1 MSTINSKVLGALDRA
16 DYLFSGLRLN
26 FSYSVFFDI
35 LIVAILFYW
44 VYLFL
49 RQTRAIRILYGFI
62 ILVAAMFLARIFN
75 LILLNFIL
83 KYLTTALV
91 VAIPIVF
98 QPELRGALEKLGRP
112 RFWSDIAI
120 SRDELAEMID
130 EIHDGCKNFASQK
143 IGALIVIQRTSGL
156 KEYIENGISLEAKV
170 TAVILN
176 SIFFPKSPLHDG
188 ATIIVGNQIVCASSI
203 LPVAE
208 VEASRNLGTRH
219 RAAIGITQESDAVAI
234 VVSEE
239 SGSISIASGGALER
253 RVTGE
258 RLKSKLQRLLRSN
271 VKDKESKILF
281 KFRKK
286 PNKEQR

>member
-1 MSTINSKVLGALDRA
+1 MNTVSSKVLGALDRA

-62 ILVAAMFLARIFN
+62 ILIAAMFIARIFN

-83 KYLTTALV
+83 KYLTTAMV

-112 RFWSDIAI
+112 RFWSDITI
-120 SRDELAEMID
+120 SRDELTDMVE
-130 EIHDGCKNFASQK
+130 EIHDACKNFATQR
-143 IGALIVIQRTSGL
+143 IGALIVIQRTGGL
-156 KEYIENGISLEAKV
+156 KEYIENGIYIEAKV
-170 TAVILN
+170 SAVILN

-188 ATIIVGNQIVCASSI
+188 AVIIVGNQIVCASSI

-271 VKDKESKILF
+271 VKDKESKSLF
-281 KFRKK
+281 RFKK
-286 PNKEQR
+286 

>member
-1 MSTINSKVLGALDRA
+1 MNTVSSKVLGALDRA

-35 LIVAILFYW
+35 LIVVILFYW

-62 ILVAAMFLARIFN
+62 ILIAAMFIARIFN

-83 KYLTTALV
+83 KYLTTAMV

-112 RFWSDIAI
+112 RFWSDITI
-120 SRDELAEMID
+120 SRDELTDMVE
-130 EIHDGCKNFASQK
+130 EIHDACKNFATQR
-143 IGALIVIQRTSGL
+143 IGALIVIQRTGGL
-156 KEYIENGISLEAKV
+156 KEYIENGIYIEAKV
-170 TAVILN
+170 SAVILN

-188 ATIIVGNQIVCASSI
+188 AVIIVGNQIVCASSI

-271 VKDKESKILF
+271 VKDKESKSLF
-281 KFRKK
+281 RFKK
-286 PNKEQR
+286 

>member
-1 MSTINSKVLGALDRA
+1 LNTVSSKVLGALDRA

-62 ILVAAMFLARIFN
+62 ILIAAMFIARIFN

-83 KYLTTALV
+83 KYLTTAMV

-112 RFWSDIAI
+112 RFWSDITI
-120 SRDELAEMID
+120 SRDELTDMVE
-130 EIHDGCKNFASQK
+130 EIHDACKNFATQR
-143 IGALIVIQRTSGL
+143 IGALIVIQRTGGL
-156 KEYIENGISLEAKV
+156 KEYIENGIYIEAKV
-170 TAVILN
+170 SAVILN

-188 ATIIVGNQIVCASSI
+188 AVIIVGNQIVCASSI

-271 VKDKESKILF
+271 VKDKESKSLF
-281 KFRKK
+281 RFKK
-286 PNKEQR
+286 

>member
-1 MSTINSKVLGALDRA
+1 MNTVSSKVLGVLDRA

-62 ILVAAMFLARIFN
+62 ILIAAMFIARIFN

-83 KYLTTALV
+83 KYLTTAMV

-112 RFWSDIAI
+112 RFWSDITI
-120 SRDELAEMID
+120 SRDELTDMVE
-130 EIHDGCKNFASQK
+130 EIHDACKNFATQR
-143 IGALIVIQRTSGL
+143 IGALIVIQRTGGL
-156 KEYIENGISLEAKV
+156 KEYIENGIYIEAKV
-170 TAVILN
+170 SAVILN

-188 ATIIVGNQIVCASSI
+188 AVIIVGNQIVCASSI

-271 VKDKESKILF
+271 VKDKESKSLF
-281 KFRKK
+281 RFKK
-286 PNKEQR
+286 